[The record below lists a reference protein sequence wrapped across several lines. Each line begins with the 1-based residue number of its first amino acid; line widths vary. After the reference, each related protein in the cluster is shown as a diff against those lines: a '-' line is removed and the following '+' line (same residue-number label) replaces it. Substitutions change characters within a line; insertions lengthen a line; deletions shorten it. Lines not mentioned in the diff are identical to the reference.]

1 MQLFRFQKGYSPV
14 MVTNAHGG
22 TAILPEIATKM
33 TEAGLANHD
42 ADLFLSRILDLP
54 SLESAAM
61 MTANLSR
68 YVVDLMCDPSS
79 ADVVPVQTSQ
89 GQAIYLPDAEP
100 DENEVAKRVEHFYAP
115 FYRQLDAE
123 IDRLANRFGSILL
136 IDAHAPKSKR
146 SPSGSAIKLCLPEN
160 VGSGRWSDLRTAL
173 ERSRG
178 EQRVELDDLT
188 TLGRIATRYQDREEV
203 IAFELSIDQ
212 NSYLDPDDGS
222 LDFQLAKELIE
233 RLEPIFVS
241 IIKWAEA
248 HAIPKR

>member
-14 MVTNAHGG
+14 IVTNAHGG
-22 TAILPEIATKM
+22 TAILPEIAAKM
-33 TEAGLANHD
+33 TEAGKANKD

-54 SLESAAM
+54 SLESAAL

-68 YVVDLMCDPSS
+68 YVVDLMCDPDQF
-79 ADVVPVQTSQ
+79 DVVPTKTCN

-100 DENEVAKRVEHFYAP
+100 DENEVAKRIEHFHQPY
-115 FYRQLDAE
+115 FRQLDAE
-123 IDRLANRFGSILL
+123 IDRLATHFGSVLL
-136 IDAHAPKSKR
+136 IDAHAPKSDR
-146 SPSGSAIKLCLPEN
+146 SPNEPAVKLRLPEN
-160 VGSGRWSDLRTAL
+160 VVAGRWSDLRATL
-173 ERSRG
+173 DQSRG
-178 EQRVELDDLT
+178 EQHVELESSAE
-188 TLGRIATRYQDREEV
+188 LGRITTRYQGREDV

-212 NSYLDPDDGS
+212 NSYLDPDDGT

-248 HAIPKR
+248 QAIPKR